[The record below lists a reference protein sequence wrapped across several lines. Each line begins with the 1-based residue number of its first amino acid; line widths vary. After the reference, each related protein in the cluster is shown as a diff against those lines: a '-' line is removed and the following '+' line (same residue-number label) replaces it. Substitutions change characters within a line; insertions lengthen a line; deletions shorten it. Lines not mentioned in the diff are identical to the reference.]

1 MEELF
6 FNMRVF
12 LVVFAA
18 QTLFLWVYGISD
30 NFSSLGDFF
39 KTLKDREY
47 NYLSYVFRKGK
58 HLRFV
63 SDFPADLRKACLGKK
78 SFYLETEKDLKP
90 TNKKRQEAKRLVRA
104 VLTNDDL
111 INEYF
116 KGTYF
121 TYEDYVL
128 LKDAI
133 GYVGVDAKMNLLTI
147 LESKLKYEN
156 TAEAIFN
163 IIINVMTDNN
173 SDLPGGKREA
183 ALYYALTMSDCINMW
198 TQKDFVDFVKMMA
211 MVNPEVRGFVGPSTI
226 CTYLNPSENPDVMQ
240 YSGLVQ
246 VKIRSAIAPYIAK
259 S

>member
-1 MEELF
+1 
-6 FNMRVF
+6 MRVF

-39 KTLKDREY
+39 KTLKDKEY

-58 HLRFV
+58 HLRFI

-121 TYEDYVL
+121 TYEDYDNCNFGSPDICPYFIFEVE
-128 LKDAI
+128 K
-133 GYVGVDAKMNLLTI
+133 I
-147 LESKLKYEN
+147 LSVKAYEQP
-156 TAEAIFN
+156 A
-163 IIINVMTDNN
+163 
-173 SDLPGGKREA
+173 
-183 ALYYALTMSDCINMW
+183 
-198 TQKDFVDFVKMMA
+198 
-211 MVNPEVRGFVGPSTI
+211 PEPF
-226 CTYLNPSENPDVMQ
+226 
-240 YSGLVQ
+240 
-246 VKIRSAIAPYIAK
+246 
-259 S
+259 